1 MDLLKEIANVS
12 GKSGLFR
19 ILKQSRAGVIV
30 ESLDDKHEK
39 TLIGPTARVSV
50 LKDVSI
56 FTDGEQESVAL
67 GDVFLKIR
75 EVHREEVTLQI
86 KLASDKELIEFLNK
100 ILPDFDR
107 SKVYVSDI
115 KKIITWYNLLK
126 DLPLFTEETP
136 ETPGT
141 PAEVKLSEEKAA
153 SDKKLKASGSK
164 ASASAKATTKTSAPA
179 KKASMTSKKGV

>member
-1 MDLLKEIANVS
+1 MSEKVESNGMDLLKEIANVS

-19 ILKQSRAGVIV
+19 ILKPSRAGVIV

-56 FTDGEQESVAL
+56 FTDGEEESVAL
-67 GDVFLKIR
+67 ADVFLKIK
-75 EVHREEVTLQI
+75 EVHGEEIAVNT
-86 KLASDKELIEFLNK
+86 KTASDKELIEFLNK

-115 KKIITWYNLLK
+115 KKIITWYNLLSK
-126 DLPLFTEETP
+126 HLPELFEAQTEEETP
-136 ETPGT
+136 VE
-141 PAEVKLSEEKAA
+141 EVKSEVTNEEKSEA
-153 SDKKLKASGSK
+153 
-164 ASASAKATTKTSAPA
+164 
-179 KKASMTSKKGV
+179 

>member
-1 MDLLKEIANVS
+1 MSEKVESNGMDLLKEIANVS

-19 ILKQSRAGVIV
+19 ILKPSRAGVIV

-56 FTDGEQESVAL
+56 FTDGEEESVAL
-67 GDVFLKIR
+67 ADVFLKIR
-75 EVHREEVTLQI
+75 GTHGEEIAINT
-86 KLASDKELIEFLNK
+86 KTASDKELIEFLTK

-115 KKIITWYNLLK
+115 KKIITWYNLLSK
-126 DLPLFTEETP
+126 HLPELFEAPVETEAEEVKSEET
-136 ETPGT
+136 
-141 PAEVKLSEEKAA
+141 KEEKTEA
-153 SDKKLKASGSK
+153 
-164 ASASAKATTKTSAPA
+164 
-179 KKASMTSKKGV
+179 